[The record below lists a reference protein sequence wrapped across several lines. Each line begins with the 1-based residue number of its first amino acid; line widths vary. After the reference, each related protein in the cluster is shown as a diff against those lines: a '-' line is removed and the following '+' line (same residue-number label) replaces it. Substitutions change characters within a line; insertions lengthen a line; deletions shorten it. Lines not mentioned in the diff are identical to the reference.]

1 MKTLQ
6 FKTTGQTTRSIIIAV
21 LSTALLSAC
30 SGVQIERAPIERFNE
45 AGYQSYSW
53 RDRPIENTANSDDLL
68 YQIGPSLRASV
79 DDNLTQKGYLLKEAG
94 GDFVINFEFRT
105 ALSAGVPESTASNID
120 PVPGVIV
127 NRAPDQATIDNA
139 YALSGVR
146 ELNSI
151 LLNFEEAQ
159 NQSLVW
165 SVSMSRI
172 VENLNRDNGAKVRK
186 MLGQSVTRALRPL
199 SDAKQ

>member
-68 YQIGPSLRASV
+68 YQIGPSLR
-79 DDNLTQKGYLLKEAG
+79 GH
-94 GDFVINFEFRT
+94 
-105 ALSAGVPESTASNID
+105 
-120 PVPGVIV
+120 
-127 NRAPDQATIDNA
+127 
-139 YALSGVR
+139 
-146 ELNSI
+146 
-151 LLNFEEAQ
+151 
-159 NQSLVW
+159 NQ
-165 SVSMSRI
+165 
-172 VENLNRDNGAKVRK
+172 
-186 MLGQSVTRALRPL
+186 
-199 SDAKQ
+199 